1 VSVGNAPGKRPWG
14 VALSAHPAA
23 APSLDEALAQA
34 AAELDAIEAHALAD
48 TEATLLN
55 HGADPEELRSA
66 LDWQRVEMRRLRERV
81 EEMVRAMWWTGR
93 AGRVH

>member
-1 VSVGNAPGKRPWG
+1 M
-14 VALSAHPAA
+14 LT
-23 APSLDEALAQA
+23 LDEALAKV
-34 AAELDAIEAHALAD
+34 AAELGAIEAHALAD

-55 HGADPEELRSA
+55 HGAQPEELRSA
-66 LDWQRVEMRRLRERV
+66 LDWQRAEMVKVRQHV